1 MSEFLDNVQ
10 DKLKGSSRA
19 AALVCFKVFSIFIVS
34 LVLSLIG
41 ETLFQYGSIAFIFFF
56 ITCSFIFYRFVR
68 SWSWSQM
75 IIFDVICVL
84 IAICLRMY
92 ILLAPGG

>member
-10 DKLKGSSRA
+10 EKIKGSSRA
-19 AALVCFKVFSIFIVS
+19 MVLMFFKIISIFIVS

-56 ITCSFIFYRFVR
+56 GTCAFIFYRFVR
-68 SWSWSQM
+68 SWTWSQ
-75 IIFDVICVL
+75 IIVFDVICIL
-84 IAICLRMY
+84 IAVCLTMY
-92 ILLAPGG
+92 IHLAPGG